1 VAPRILIADDDRD
14 LAEGL
19 SWYLEAAGFEVCLA
33 VNGRE
38 ALARFESDHP
48 VLAILDIMMPEM
60 DGVGVCKTI
69 RSRSDIP
76 VLMLSAKDSEID
88 KVRALDTGA
97 DDYVTKPFSAA
108 EVVSRIKALLRRS
121 TRVPSSFSLQWES
134 LQVFAEE
141 HRVLVAGHDIV
152 LTNLEFEILV
162 LLMKHP
168 KVVHT
173 RQNLIDQV
181 WGSGAEYHVGTR
193 QVDNLVYRLREKLEE
208 AGLREFPIATIRGV
222 GYAFRPED

>member
-1 VAPRILIADDDRD
+1 MAPRILIADDDRD

-19 SWYLEAAGFEVCLA
+19 SWYLEAAGYEVCLA

-38 ALARFESDHP
+38 ALARFELDRP
-48 VLAILDIMMPEM
+48 VLVILDIMMPEM
-60 DGVGVCKTI
+60 DGVGVCKSI
-69 RSRSDIP
+69 RAKSSIP
-76 VLMLSAKDSEID
+76 ILMLSAKDSEID

-121 TRVPSSFSLQWES
+121 SQIPPSVSFQWGP
-134 LQVFAEE
+134 LQVFADE
-141 HRVLVAGHDIV
+141 HRVLVDGNDVV
-152 LTNLEFEILV
+152 LTNLEFEILI
-162 LLMKHP
+162 LLMRSP
-168 KVVHT
+168 KSVHT

-181 WGSGAEYHVGTR
+181 WGAGVSYHVGTR

-208 AGLREFPIATIRGV
+208 AGLARFPLLTIRGV